1 MKTKAE
7 VEATPI
13 FKIVKKAIMRKY
25 PWIKNIY
32 VGDEEG
38 LTKYESMLFLDMDI
52 DALQMAEEYEMTPEF
67 WITNPSWGFRNQ
79 PYYESVYLST
89 MVSKGDYQEARDLQN
104 DIEDEMR
111 RVQKSDAIPS
121 EYKINKRFGIGQ
133 FKYYYPT
140 QQEQPTEPDNTTIT
154 N

>member
-1 MKTKAE
+1 MKTKVE
-7 VEATPI
+7 VEASPI

-32 VGDEEG
+32 VGDEES

-52 DALQMAEEYEMTPEF
+52 DALKMVEEYEMTPEF

-79 PYYESVYLST
+79 PYYESAYLST
-89 MVSKGDYQEARDLQN
+89 MVSKGDYQEARDLQT

-121 EYKINKRFGIGQ
+121 EYKINKRFGVSTFKHFYPPQQGQ
-133 FKYYYPT
+133 P
-140 QQEQPTEPDNTTIT
+140 EVT

>member
-7 VEATPI
+7 VEASPI

-25 PWIKNIY
+25 PWVKNIY
-32 VGDEEG
+32 VGDEED
-38 LTKYESMLFLDMDI
+38 LIKYNSMLFLNMDI
-52 DALQMAEEYEMTPEF
+52 DAIQMSEQYGWTPEF

-79 PYYESVYLST
+79 PFYESVYLST
-89 MVSKGDYQEARDLQN
+89 MMSKDDYQDVRDIQT

-121 EYKINKRFGIGQ
+121 EYKINKRFGIST
-133 FKYYYPT
+133 FKHFYPP
-140 QQEQPTEPDNTTIT
+140 QQEQPEVT

>member
-7 VEATPI
+7 VEASPI
-13 FKIVKKAIMRKY
+13 FRIVKKAIMRKY

-32 VGDEEG
+32 VGDEEN
-38 LTKYESMLFLDMDI
+38 LTKYQSMLFLDMDI

-67 WITNPSWGFRNQ
+67 WITNPSWGFRSQ
-79 PYYESVYLST
+79 PYYDSVYLST
-89 MVSKGDYQEARDLQN
+89 MMSKGDYQEARDLQT
-104 DIEDEMR
+104 DIEDEMK

-133 FKYYYPT
+133 FKHYYPT
-140 QQEQPTEPDNTTIT
+140 QQEQPEVT